1 MSKNSRYPLFDHSYK
16 DEPVFLPGNMLEL
29 ARLQKNLPPMVA
41 PKGCLLDFDGELI
54 DFLMVNGEA
63 ALESSWP
70 CFHTHLYRWRFNGQD
85 YGIIGGTV
93 GASFAVL
100 VSEEL
105 FALGCQSLVTISSA
119 GLISDNLHPPF
130 FLLIEEALR
139 DEGTSY
145 HYLPPARFAQADHLL
160 VDTVAQQLRE
170 NGLPVIRGKSWTT
183 DAPFRETSNT
193 IHARQE
199 EGIIAVE
206 MEASA
211 LLAMAEALDKRVIC
225 ISHITNSMA
234 TRNDDFEKGGNDGKE
249 TALKICSTA
258 LAMSLEYGKGSLH
271 ESP

>member
-1 MSKNSRYPLFDHSYK
+1 
-16 DEPVFLPGNMLEL
+16 MLEL